1 MLPPRR
7 IVDFVVVV
15 IQVPS
20 SQNAIVSDMEMKP
33 ISPYLTCIPVFLVER
48 HGLFRRADLRIAGS
62 SLSLQGTHSSTIII
76 PSSQRGL
83 DGIDGREGLA
93 PRQTSPCAQTIVPDL
108 NRQSGHLKVGKV
120 LLTTYL

>member
-7 IVDFVVVV
+7 IVDFVFVVV
-15 IQVPS
+15 PVPS

-48 HGLFRRADLRIAGS
+48 HGLFRRADLKIAGS
-62 SLSLQGTHSSTIII
+62 SLSLQGTHSATIII

-93 PRQTSPCAQTIVPDL
+93 PRQTSPSAQTIVPDL
-108 NRQSGHLKVGKV
+108 NRQSGHLKVR
-120 LLTTYL
+120 YC